1 MFLPVWIRGGEKVG
15 EEQVS
20 VSLFIRGRRAQQSG
34 CGECLT
40 VFERQLQVSFL
51 FAVLLNMSPCNGDP
65 VTDSLT
71 SPAEAT
77 RRGSDR
83 PSERKDKHLTSPV

>member
-1 MFLPVWIRGGEKVG
+1 MKSKCLCLSLLGGK
-15 EEQVS
+15 EE
-20 VSLFIRGRRAQQSG
+20 QSG

-40 VFERQLQVSFL
+40 VFERQLLVSFL
-51 FAVLLNMSPCNGDP
+51 FAVLLNMSHCNGDP

-71 SPAEAT
+71 PPAEET

-83 PSERKDKHLTSPV
+83 PSEHKDKHLTPPV